1 MAFADD
7 VNKALTDAMRARD
20 ERRLSTLRMLK
31 SALVNRSVERGHALD
46 DSEARQVVATL
57 IKQRRESIEQFTK
70 GGRQELADKE
80 AAEIKVLEEYLP
92 PAISMDEL
100 EQVVAEAI
108 AETGAAGPKDLGKVM
123 KAALA
128 RLAGKT
134 VEGKVV
140 NEVVRKK
147 LAVRGASPASH

>member
-1 MAFADD
+1 MAFVDD

-46 DSEARQVVATL
+46 DTEARQVIATL

-92 PAISMDEL
+92 PAVAMDEL

-134 VEGKVV
+134 VDGKLL
-140 NEVVRKK
+140 NDVVRKK
-147 LAVRGASPASH
+147 LAG

>member
-92 PAISMDEL
+92 PAVSMDEL

-128 RLAGKT
+128 RLAGQT
-134 VEGKVV
+134 VDGKLV

-147 LAVRGASPASH
+147 LGG